1 MDFLTILTQS
11 IVILTS
17 VAFLYAGFVIERNKY
32 LRRKYK
38 RIADLQAKLGEDVY
52 DEFDFEQLSNK
63 ELTKLDRRLTKT
75 LQEKR
80 QSELDEENRQILEN
94 LL

>member
-1 MDFLTILTQS
+1 MNFLTILTQS

-17 VAFLYAGFVIERNKY
+17 VAFLYAGFIIELNKY
-32 LRRKYK
+32 FRRKYE
-38 RIADLQAKLGEDVY
+38 RIADLQSKLGENVY
-52 DEFDFEQLSNK
+52 DEYVFEKMSSRDLA
-63 ELTKLDRRLTKT
+63 KLDRRLTKA

>member
-1 MDFLTILTQS
+1 MNFLTILTQS

-17 VAFLYAGFVIERNKY
+17 VAFLYAGFVIELNKY
-32 LRRKYK
+32 FRRKYE
-38 RIADLQAKLGEDVY
+38 RIADLQSKLGENVY
-52 DEFDFEQLSNK
+52 DEYVFEKMSSRDLA
-63 ELTKLDRRLTKT
+63 KLDRRLTKD

>member
-17 VAFLYAGFVIERNKY
+17 VAFLYAGFVIELNKY
-32 LRRKYK
+32 FRRKYE
-38 RIADLQAKLGEDVY
+38 RIADLQSKLGENVY
-52 DEFDFEQLSNK
+52 DEYVLEKMSSRDLA
-63 ELTKLDRRLTKT
+63 KLDRRLTKT

>member
-1 MDFLTILTQS
+1 MNFLTILAYFAVT
-11 IVILTS
+11 LTS
-17 VAFLYAGFVIERNKY
+17 ITFLYAEFAIERNNY

-38 RIADLQAKLGEDVY
+38 RIADLQAKLDEDVY

-80 QSELDEENRQILEN
+80 QSELDEENCQILEN

>member
-17 VAFLYAGFVIERNKY
+17 VAFLYAGFVIELNKY
-32 LRRKYK
+32 FRRKYE
-38 RIADLQAKLGEDVY
+38 RIADLQSKLGENVY
-52 DEFDFEQLSNK
+52 DEYVFEKMSSRDLA
-63 ELTKLDRRLTKT
+63 KLDRRLTKA

>member
-17 VAFLYAGFVIERNKY
+17 VAFLYAGFVIELNKY
-32 LRRKYK
+32 FRRKYE
-38 RIADLQAKLGEDVY
+38 RIADLQSKLGENVY
-52 DEFDFEQLSNK
+52 DEYVFDKMSSRDLA
-63 ELTKLDRRLTKT
+63 KLDRRLTKA

>member
-1 MDFLTILTQS
+1 MDFLTILIQS

-17 VAFLYAGFVIERNKY
+17 VAFLYAGFVIELNKY
-32 LRRKYK
+32 FRRKYE
-38 RIADLQAKLGEDVY
+38 RIADLQSKLGENVY
-52 DEFDFEQLSNK
+52 DEYVFEKMSSRDLA
-63 ELTKLDRRLTKT
+63 KLDRHLTKA
-75 LQEKR
+75 LHEKR

>member
-17 VAFLYAGFVIERNKY
+17 VAFLYAGFVIELNKY
-32 LRRKYK
+32 FRRKYE
-38 RIADLQAKLGEDVY
+38 RIADLQSKLGENVY
-52 DEFDFEQLSNK
+52 DEYVFEKMSSRDLA
-63 ELTKLDRRLTKT
+63 KLDRHLTKA
-75 LQEKR
+75 LHEKR

>member
-1 MDFLTILTQS
+1 MNFLTILTYS
-11 IVILTS
+11 IVTLTS
-17 VAFLYAGFVIERNKY
+17 LTFLYAEFAIERNKY

-38 RIADLQAKLGEDVY
+38 RIADLQAKLGDEVY
-52 DEFDFEQLSNK
+52 DEFDFEQLSSK
-63 ELTKLDRRLTKT
+63 DLTKLDRRLTEALHKR
-75 LQEKR
+75 R

>member
-17 VAFLYAGFVIERNKY
+17 VAFLYAGFIIELNKY
-32 LRRKYK
+32 FRRKYK

-63 ELTKLDRRLTKT
+63 DLAKLDRRLTKA
-75 LQEKR
+75 LHEKR
-80 QSELDEENRQILEN
+80 HSELDEENRHILEN